1 MNKPSRY
8 SGASIIN
15 HWVTAVLVI
24 AMLVLGWTAGS
35 APSEVTEDYVMGIHI
50 GLGFFVFL
58 FVLWRTTYRLYEGF
72 PETIGETKIER
83 GMAYW
88 VHRLLLVFL
97 VLQVFTGPL
106 YLFTENQGVNVF
118 GWFTVYVPL
127 EGLAVIHAPMEL
139 VHVALGVYL
148 LPILLVLHL
157 LGAFKHFLTADYTTP
172 ADL

>member
-8 SGASIIN
+8 SGVSIIN
-15 HWVTAVLVI
+15 HWVTTVLVI

-35 APSEVTEDYVMGIHI
+35 APAEVTEAYVMGIHI
-50 GLGFFVFL
+50 SLGFFVFL
-58 FVLWRTTYRLYEGF
+58 FILWRTAYRLYEGF

-83 GMAYW
+83 VMAYW

-97 VLQVFTGPL
+97 VLQVFSGPL
-106 YLFTENQGVNVF
+106 YLFTENEGVNVF
-118 GWFTVYVPL
+118 GWFTIYVPL
-127 EGLAVIHAPMEL
+127 ESLAAIHELMEW
-139 VHVALGVYL
+139 VHVTLGVYL

>member
-8 SGASIIN
+8 SGISIIN
-15 HWVTAVLVI
+15 HWVTALLVI

-35 APSEVTEDYVMGIHI
+35 APAEVTEDYVMGIHI

-58 FVLWRTTYRLYEGF
+58 FVLYRTAYRLYEGF
-72 PETIGETKIER
+72 PETIGETKFER
-83 GMAYW
+83 ATAYW

-97 VLQVFTGPL
+97 VVQVFSGPL
-106 YLFTENQGVNVF
+106 YLFTENEGVNVF

-127 EGLAVIHAPMEL
+127 ESLAVIHEPMEW

-148 LPILLVLHL
+148 LPIFLVLHL
-157 LGAFKHFLTADYTTP
+157 LGAFKHFLTKDYTTP